1 MTDVVVGSVPAPPG
15 NSRIDMN
22 RTRSALAAMML
33 AVVIPAQSGGQQ
45 PASRAEYDK
54 FVAEWTA
61 AGKAYTAAQKEL
73 IASDAYKA
81 ALAAKDNEKLTSLR
95 NSLVRPDAK
104 GFGERALQ
112 LADQFAGEEG
122 LPFLVF
128 ASNSF
133 ADETVQKGV
142 LERAQKRHLKSKN
155 LGDIIENAMMLSRF
169 AGQDETR
176 AFFDRVIAES
186 PHQMPRA
193 WAMYWEAM
201 DVQRNKK
208 ASDEDK
214 SKAAARLVEAAQLA
228 AGTELGDRIAAPAF
242 EKEHLQIGMEV
253 PNIVGAD
260 LDGAAFELKDY
271 RGKVVVLDFWGFW

>member
-1 MTDVVVGSVPAPPG
+1 
-15 NSRIDMN
+15 MN

-54 FVAEWTA
+54 LVAEWTA
-61 AGKAYTAAQKEL
+61 AGKAYSAAQKEL
-73 IASDAYKA
+73 LASDAYKA
-81 ALAAKDNEKLTSLR
+81 AAEAKDTAKVNELR
-95 NSLVRPDAK
+95 NSLARPDAK
-104 GFGERALQ
+104 AFGERALH
-112 LADQFAGEEG
+112 LADQFTGDEG
-122 LPFLVF
+122 LAFLTF
-128 ASNSF
+128 AASSF
-133 ADETVQKGV
+133 AEESVQKGV
-142 LERAQKRHLKSKN
+142 LERAQKSYLKSKN

-186 PHQMPRA
+186 PHEMPRA
-193 WAMYWEAM
+193 WALYYEAQ
-201 DVQRNKK
+201 DIQRNKK

-214 SKAAARLVEAAQLA
+214 SKAEKMLAEATKLST
-228 AGTELGDRIAAPAF
+228 GTELGDRIAAPAF